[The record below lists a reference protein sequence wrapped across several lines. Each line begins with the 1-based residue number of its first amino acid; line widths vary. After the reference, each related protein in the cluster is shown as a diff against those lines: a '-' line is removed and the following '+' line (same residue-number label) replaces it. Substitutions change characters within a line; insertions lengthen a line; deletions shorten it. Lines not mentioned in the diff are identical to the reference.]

1 MSLPIN
7 FNESTTSAIKTFVM
21 EAQRFGTS
29 FKIPRDLKICANN
42 FELHQMADMMFQ
54 DEVYKLLY
62 TTYVSSFNLPP
73 ILVPRTAGDYI
84 KHGLKQ
90 KFPKL
95 FSFLEVNYDEKP
107 SVVKIFYP
115 DEQVTS
121 PLRRKNMYLSQ
132 LVFDTEKSQ
141 V

>member
-1 MSLPIN
+1 
-7 FNESTTSAIKTFVM
+7 
-21 EAQRFGTS
+21 
-29 FKIPRDLKICANN
+29 
-42 FELHQMADMMFQ
+42 MMFQ

-132 LVFDTEKSQ
+132 WLFYIHRTNGFPSKLAKLANLEVGVHKRR
-141 V
+141 